1 MKKKILWL
9 DTETTGLNPNIH
21 GLREVGFIVEIDG
34 VVMEK
39 GVFYINPFTYEKQIE
54 IDDYALFISNK
65 TIEEL
70 KTYDRSSLSLKEFI
84 KTIVKYINVNSK
96 EDVFTIAGY
105 NVGFD
110 IGFIKAWFDDIGP
123 KDAYKT
129 LFNYKALDVFSLV
142 FFLRNLDLI
151 DTENDKLETLCKYFN
166 IDIDAHNALSDIL
179 ATKQL
184 YETIVDKYII
194 KNNGEKR

>member
-1 MKKKILWL
+1 MKKILWL

-39 GVFYINPFTYEKQIE
+39 GVFYINPFTYQKQIE
-54 IDDYALFISNK
+54 IDDYALSISNK

-70 KTYDRSSLSLKEFI
+70 KTYNRSSLSLKEFMR
-84 KTIVKYINVNSK
+84 TIVKYVNVNSK

-110 IGFIKAWFDDIGP
+110 IGFIKAWFEDLDI
-123 KDAYKT
+123 KDGYKT

-142 FFLRNLDLI
+142 FFLRYQDLI
-151 DTENDKLETLCKYFN
+151 NAENDKLETLCKYFN

-184 YETIVDKYII
+184 YEIIVDKYIN

>member
-39 GVFYINPFTYEKQIE
+39 GVFYINPFTYQKQIE
-54 IDDYALFISNK
+54 IDDYALSISNK

-70 KTYDRSSLSLKEFI
+70 KTYDRSSLSLKEFM
-84 KTIVKYINVNSK
+84 KTIVKYVNVNSK
-96 EDVFTIAGY
+96 EDVFVLAGY

-110 IGFIKAWFDDIGP
+110 IGFMKEWFEDIGP
-123 KDAYKT
+123 KNAYRT
-129 LFNYKALDVFSLV
+129 LFHYKALDVFSLV
-142 FFLRNLDLI
+142 FFLRYLELI
-151 DTENDKLETLCKYFN
+151 DTENDKLETLCKHFN
-166 IDIDAHNALSDIL
+166 IEIDAHNALSDIL

-184 YETIVDKYII
+184 YEKIADRYIN
-194 KNNGEKR
+194 KKG

>member
-70 KTYDRSSLSLKEFI
+70 KTYDRSSLSSKEFI
-84 KTIVKYINVNSK
+84 RTIVKYVNVNSK

-110 IGFIKAWFDDIGP
+110 IGFIKAWFDDLGL

-129 LFNYKALDVFSLV
+129 LFHYKALDVFSLV

-184 YETIVDKYII
+184 YEIIVDKYIN